1 MTAGVRRGRAA
12 YAGLVA
18 VACLLALSA
27 CGGRSAGAQVVDV
40 VKRGLMTTNPLDCTR
55 LMTHAYLIQNHLGTD
70 QTVLDVCRHDLLDPT
85 GNPTSV
91 GVSKVAVA
99 GATATA
105 TVVIH
110 GGDLDGQTL
119 MLRLARDGQ
128 QWKLDRV
135 LTFVHFDRVKLLAGV
150 LADFTVGPQALPRPL
165 GLCFSGAL
173 GKLDDAALEAVELSD
188 DHSVVTRL
196 LAACVA
202 QTGLR
207 PPAA

>member
-1 MTAGVRRGRAA
+1 VV
-12 YAGLVA
+12 GLT
-18 VACLLALSA
+18 A
-27 CGGRSAGAQVVDV
+27 CGGGKSATTQVVDV
-40 VKRGLMTTNPLDCTR
+40 VKRGLVTTNPLDCTR

-70 QTVLDVCRHDLLDPT
+70 QTVLLVCRHDLRDPT

-91 GVSKVAVA
+91 DVSNVAIT
-99 GATATA
+99 GARATA
-105 TVVIH
+105 TVAIR

-119 MLRLARDGQ
+119 MLGLAHEGG

-135 LTFVHFDRVKLLAGV
+135 ESFLHFDRAKLLKGV
-150 LADFTVGPQALPRPL
+150 LDDFTVGPQALPRAL
-165 GLCFSGAL
+165 GLCFTGAL
-173 GKLDDAALEAVELSD
+173 GKLDDAALQAVELND
-188 DHSVVTRL
+188 DHTVVTRL